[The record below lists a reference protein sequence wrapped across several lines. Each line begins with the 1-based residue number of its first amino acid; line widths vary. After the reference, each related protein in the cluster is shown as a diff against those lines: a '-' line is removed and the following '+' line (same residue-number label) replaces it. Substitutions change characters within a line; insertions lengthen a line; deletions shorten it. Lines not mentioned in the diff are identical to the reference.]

1 MHTQRPCV
9 NKERYPFVLHLSSER
24 QNWGPVHSCSHCAVS
39 GHHQAGPI
47 PKACTG
53 RPAHSLTS
61 GLHRRWSFP
70 FYDFFFF
77 FNLLPLVLYHSIYF
91 CLCNSQSVFLP
102 LSSLFSLLPWRGP
115 QVVVTRER
123 MMNSSTTEPADSL
136 AAGPSPC
143 SLHPLLTSSLFFFL
157 SPHITSP
164 LISVWQHYWMRELR
178 DTYMCRGES
187 QWTATHHNNLQVINQ
202 FWVSQSVNFMNENNP
217 RCYSE
222 IQYFVFVFSGM
233 QKAALLFYIQIR
245 ATS

>member
-77 FNLLPLVLYHSIYF
+77 LNLLPLVLYHSIYF

-102 LSSLFSLLPWRGP
+102 LSSLFLLPWRGP

-123 MMNSSTTEPADSL
+123 MMNSSTIEPADSL

-143 SLHPLLTSSLFFFL
+143 SLHPLLTSSLFFFFL
-157 SPHITSP
+157 LTSP
-164 LISVWQHYWMRELR
+164 LPSFQSGSTIEWGSWGTLTCAEESHNERRHITTIFRLLISSGCHSLLISWMKITLDAIQKYSILCLSFLGCKKQH
-178 DTYMCRGES
+178 S
-187 QWTATHHNNLQVINQ
+187 SFI
-202 FWVSQSVNFMNENNP
+202 F
-217 RCYSE
+217 
-222 IQYFVFVFSGM
+222 
-233 QKAALLFYIQIR
+233 K
-245 ATS
+245 